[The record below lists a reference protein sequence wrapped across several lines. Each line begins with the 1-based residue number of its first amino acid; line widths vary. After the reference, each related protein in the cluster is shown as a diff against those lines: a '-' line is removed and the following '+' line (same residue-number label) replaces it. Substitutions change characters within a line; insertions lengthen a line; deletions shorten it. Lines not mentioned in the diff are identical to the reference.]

1 MFQTEAEFSVLFR
14 SCPPGRARMCTCRGH
29 EGLGLERQGSWGAGR
44 PGDPFTV
51 SSETSA
57 LDPRVRDTRGESR
70 VRTTLIPL
78 LLSCKLMM
86 PTPEEAWFCQLH
98 LASLHRLLDLQP
110 ALDGCSTPAPSQ
122 RLPLPQP
129 NVSDLRHG
137 SQTHR
142 HDASHTGFPKCR
154 DLLSHS
160 HRRVFCRLLNATGR

>member
-1 MFQTEAEFSVLFR
+1 
-14 SCPPGRARMCTCRGH
+14 MCTCREY

-78 LLSCKLMM
+78 LLSCKVMM

-98 LASLHRLLDLQP
+98 LASLHRLLDPQP
-110 ALDGCSTPAPSQ
+110 TLDGCSTPAPHSDC
-122 RLPLPQP
+122 PFP
-129 NVSDLRHG
+129 N
-137 SQTHR
+137 QT
-142 HDASHTGFPKCR
+142 
-154 DLLSHS
+154 
-160 HRRVFCRLLNATGR
+160 